1 MVGKVFGALTPD
13 LPIRDGFPPHIDSQ
27 LLPNKFRNLLADYG
41 GTLPITIAK
50 GDELTIKVTFETKGP
65 PFYCKVG
72 AGLNITTDAR
82 RLRPDVHVALWLSE
96 TKFIV
101 PSLDWTKQEVLLTGK
116 YQYEGKLE
124 RDTIDVLK
132 AIQVVFRSLNISGD
146 NMLLS
151 DWDRD
156 VYREGERPLP
166 TNIQGLPRLSAFG
179 EGLAPI
185 KDLPAV
191 TRVNG
196 LPRLSAFGE

>member
-1 MVGKVFGALTPD
+1 MVRQIAGALTPD
-13 LPIRDGFPPHIDSQ
+13 LPIRDGFPPHIDAQ
-27 LLPNKFRNLLADYG
+27 LLPNKFRNLLANYG
-41 GTLPITIAK
+41 GTLPITLAR
-50 GDELTIKVTFETKGP
+50 GDDLTITVTFETKGP

-72 AGLNITTDAR
+72 AGLNITTDVR
-82 RLRPDVHVALWLSE
+82 TLRPDIHTALWLSSN
-96 TKFIV
+96 KFIV
-101 PSLDWTKQEVLLTGK
+101 PSLDWTKQEVVVKGK
-116 YQYEGKLE
+116 YQYEGKLD

-132 AIQVVFRSLNISGD
+132 AIQVVFRSLNIDGED
-146 NMLLS
+146 MLLK

-166 TNIQGLPRLSAFG
+166 TNIQGLPRLSAYG

-196 LPRLSAFGE
+196 LPRLSAYGE